1 MIPVLTPQEAAALD
15 GASVERGVSVEALM
29 ERAGFAV
36 ARAVV
41 SMSGGAY
48 GRRVVVVCG
57 KGNNGGDGL
66 VAARYLDR
74 WGAGVTVLLLADAA
88 SLSGPTAGNLRRLF
102 DLGARVLRSTPGR
115 LEREL
120 SRSDVAVDAIFGTGF
135 RGTAEG
141 PNGAAIV
148 ALRGFEG
155 PVVAVDIPSGVD
167 GATGAVSG
175 PAVVARATVTFG
187 ALKPGV
193 VFLPGAAL
201 AGDVEV
207 ADIGFPVDLVVSDLF
222 LAEPADAAALVR
234 PRGAGSH
241 KRSAGVVL
249 VVAGS
254 RAMPGAAVLATR
266 AAYRAGAGL
275 VTLASVPAALEVAQ
289 RSVVEATYLPLP
301 ESAAGSI
308 PGVAWPAL
316 EERLASVDSVAIGP
330 GLSRDDDT
338 AGLVRRLVGASPV
351 PVVVDADGLNA
362 FPEGTGLSDRR
373 SPAVLTPHAGEFAR
387 LTGVDPEGL
396 ALDRVGHAREAA
408 RAFDAVLLL
417 KGPRTIVARPDGR
430 TVVNP
435 TGGPSLAT
443 GGTGDVL
450 TGAIAASL
458 ARGLDPADAAVLGA
472 YVHGLAGDMAAAD
485 LGDGTTAHDVV
496 ERLPAAIRSLGGDA
510 DGKEALPSPQRA
522 ER

>member
-1 MIPVLTPQEAAALD
+1 MIPVLTPQQAAALD
-15 GASVERGVSVEALM
+15 AASVERGVSVGSLM
-29 ERAGFAV
+29 ENAGFAV

-41 SMSGGAY
+41 SLSGGTY

-74 WGAGVTVLLLADAA
+74 WGAGVTVLLLAEPAA
-88 SLSGPTAGNLRRLF
+88 LSDPAATNLRRMF
-102 DLGARVLRSTPGR
+102 DLGARVLTSTPGR
-115 LEREL
+115 LEWEL

-135 RGTAEG
+135 RGTADG
-141 PNGAAIV
+141 RYGSAIL
-148 ALRGFEG
+148 ALRDFGG
-155 PVVAVDIPSGVD
+155 PVVAADIPSGVD
-167 GATGAVSG
+167 GASGAVEG
-175 PAVVARATVTFG
+175 PAVVARTTVTFG

-193 VFLPGAAL
+193 VFLPGAAF
-201 AGDVEV
+201 AGDVQV
-207 ADIGFPVDLVVSDLF
+207 ADIGFPDGLVTSELVLT
-222 LAEPADAAALVR
+222 EPADAAGLVR
-234 PRGAGSH
+234 PRVTGSH

-275 VTLASVPAALEVAQ
+275 VTLASVPAALDVAQ
-289 RSVVEATYLPLP
+289 RSVVEAISLSLP
-301 ESAAGSI
+301 ETDAGSI
-308 PGVAWPAL
+308 SGAAWPAL
-316 EERLASVDSVAIGP
+316 EERLASVDAVAIGP

-338 AGLVRRLVGASPV
+338 AGLVRRLVAASPV
-351 PVVVDADGLNA
+351 PLVVDADGLNA
-362 FPEGTGLSDRR
+362 FPEGTGLSERR

-387 LTGVDPEGL
+387 LTGVDPAEL
-396 ALDRVGHAREAA
+396 PADRVGHAREAA

-417 KGPRTIVARPDGR
+417 KGPRTIIAGPDGR
-430 TVVNP
+430 TIVNP

-450 TGAIAASL
+450 TGTIAAGL
-458 ARGLDPADAAVLGA
+458 ARGLDPTDAAVLGA
-472 YVHGLAGDMAAAD
+472 YVHGLAGDLAGAV
-485 LGDGTTAHDVV
+485 LGDGTTARDVV
-496 ERLPAAIRSLGGDA
+496 ERLPEAIRRLERA
-510 DGKEALPSPQRA
+510 MDGNEALPSPRRG